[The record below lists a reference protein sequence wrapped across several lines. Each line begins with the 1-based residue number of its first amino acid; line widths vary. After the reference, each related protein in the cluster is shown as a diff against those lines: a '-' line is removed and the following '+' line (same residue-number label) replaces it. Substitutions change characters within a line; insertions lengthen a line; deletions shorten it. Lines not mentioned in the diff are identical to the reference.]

1 MMVTYKERACYEQHG
16 VKGQNDPYF
25 ATVISLVFV
34 VQCKETNPG
43 FETAR
48 VSLSSDDKT
57 TKQNKQTH
65 TSETK
70 MTLPSYQMLC

>member
-1 MMVTYKERACYEQHG
+1 M
-16 VKGQNDPYF
+16 KGQNDPYF
-25 ATVISLVFV
+25 ATVISLVV
-34 VQCKETNPG
+34 VAQCKETNPG

-57 TKQNKQTH
+57 TKQTNQQTH

-70 MTLPSYQMLC
+70 MTLPSYQMSCLSSFAGVLSL